1 MSIAT
6 VYYIEMV
13 LAAISHRVIGACM
26 QERLRRE
33 SLEREKQIEQDR
45 LNSKINEEKK
55 QEVCIVLYWLASRD
69 ENGQVDVWR

>member
-1 MSIAT
+1 
-6 VYYIEMV
+6 
-13 LAAISHRVIGACM
+13 M

-55 QEVCIVLYWLASRD
+55 QEVCIVLYWLAD
-69 ENGQVDVWR
+69 

>member
-6 VYYIEMV
+6 VYYIEVV
-13 LAAISHRVIGACM
+13 LAASTHCVIGACM

-55 QEVCIVLYWLASRD
+55 QEVCIVLYWLA
-69 ENGQVDVWR
+69 G